1 MLYNNYMVRSA
12 DTSQITEL
20 KQIETLRRMG
30 LPGRAELTFQL
41 CDNLRQIT
49 KAGIRHRH
57 PDYTDQQITQAYL
70 RLILELELFQQIFP
84 GCEIEP

>member
-57 PDYTDQQITQAYL
+57 PDYTDQQVTQAYL
-70 RLILELELFQQIFP
+70 RLILEPELFQQVFP
-84 GCEIEP
+84 NCEISV

>member
-1 MLYNNYMVRSA
+1 MVRSA

>member
-1 MLYNNYMVRSA
+1 MIRKAATLPA
-12 DTSQITEL
+12 DTSKEAAKVQAEA
-20 KQIETLRRMG
+20 LRRMG
-30 LPGRAELTFQL
+30 LSGRAELTMQL

-70 RLILELELFQQIFP
+70 RLILEPELFQKVFP
-84 GCEIEP
+84 GSEIEP